1 MASPP
6 FIVTTPIY
14 YVNASPHLG
23 SAYTTM
29 AADAVARY
37 HRLRGEQVVML
48 TGTDEHGQKIERTA
62 SERGIPPQQHC
73 DHIAAEFMDL
83 WRHLG
88 IAYDRFIRTSDP
100 RHHHVVKDFF
110 QRVWDQGDIYLS
122 QQQGWYCVGCET
134 FYDASELG
142 ENHTCLIHLKPTE
155 WRDEPNYFFRLSRY
169 QEKLEALYRD
179 QPDFILPASRRN
191 EVISFVSQ
199 GLRDFS
205 ISRLN
210 VSWGIPVPVDPSQTI
225 YVWFDA
231 LINYLSGLLQPE
243 DEPRL
248 ELALQKGW
256 PASLHLVGKDIVRFH
271 AIYWPAMLMSA
282 GLPLPKRIF
291 GHGFL
296 TKDGQKMGK
305 SLGNTV
311 DPWELVNQY
320 GRDAVRYYFLKEIEL
335 GKDGDFSETRFRDV
349 LNADLANDL
358 GNLLNRTLTMLK
370 KYRDYSI
377 PAVDIPEDH
386 PLKVLAAAMI
396 PVAEAAYA
404 IPNFTQ
410 AAEAALTLVQSSNK
424 WLDQE
429 APWTKFKQG
438 QQQEV
443 EEILYA
449 VLESVRIAAL
459 ILAPITPE
467 LSVRIWQQLGFAVQD
482 YADLHWHQ
490 TTWGS
495 LPPGQVPQS
504 PKPVFQRLVESVY

>member
-1 MASPP
+1 MASPT

-37 HRLRGEQVVML
+37 HRLRGEEVVLM

-73 DHIAAEFMDL
+73 DQIAAEFANL
-83 WRHLG
+83 WKHLG
-88 IAYDRFIRTSDP
+88 IHYDRFIRTTDL

-110 QRVWDQGDIYLS
+110 QRVWEQGDIYLS

-134 FYDASELG
+134 FYDESELG
-142 ENHTCLIHLKPTE
+142 ENHSCQIHLKPTE

-169 QEKLEALYRD
+169 QQKLESLYHD
-179 QPDFILPASRRN
+179 QIDFIQPPSRRN

-210 VSWGIPVPVDPSQTI
+210 VAWGIPIPLDPSQTI

-231 LINYLSGLLQPE
+231 LINYLSGLLQPGE
-243 DEPRL
+243 DPSL
-248 ELALQKGW
+248 DLALQKGW
-256 PASLHLVGKDIVRFH
+256 PVSLHLVGKDIVRFH

-282 GLPLPKRIF
+282 GLPLPHRIF

-305 SLGNTV
+305 SLGNTL
-311 DPWELVNQY
+311 DPWQLVNQY

-377 PAVDIPEDH
+377 PAVTLPANH
-386 PLKVLAAAMI
+386 PLQALATEMI
-396 PVAEAAYA
+396 ATAEAAYD

-410 AAEAALTLVQSSNK
+410 AAEAALTLVRSSNK
-424 WLDQE
+424 FLDTE
-429 APWTKFKQG
+429 APWTQYKQG
-438 QQQEV
+438 HLQQV

-459 ILAPITPE
+459 ILAPIIPD
-467 LSVRIWQQLGFAVQD
+467 LSLTIWQQLGFSVRNFG
-482 YADLHWHQ
+482 DLQWNPIS
-490 TTWGS
+490 WGS
-495 LPPGQVPQS
+495 LPPGQVPQ
-504 PKPVFQRLVESVY
+504 PPQPVFQRLV